1 MPMYRETTRALTVS
15 VEPEYLERRSRPE
28 EAHFVWAYHVRI
40 ENHGQETVQLVRRYW
55 RIVDGAGKVEEVEGA
70 GVIGE
75 QPILRPGEVFEY
87 TSGAPLAVP
96 GGFMMGHYEMI
107 TEDGDA
113 FNIAIPTFSLDRP
126 DQPGRLN

>member
-1 MPMYRETTRALTVS
+1 M
-15 VEPEYLERRSRPE
+15 
-28 EAHFVWAYHVRI
+28 
-40 ENHGQETVQLVRRYW
+40 
-55 RIVDGAGKVEEVEGA
+55 
-70 GVIGE
+70 IGE